1 MYKSTAAN
9 VLTVFGAVILTI
21 VLVFAS
27 FATLSVSVVTSV
39 LSPSAIIES
48 VFSDEDT
55 VDDFVDEF
63 VNDLEME
70 DVDSEFVEEIL
81 ESDIFKDAVS
91 DVSEEL
97 SENLFKDSDQKI
109 IDEKFLR
116 KFIKKNAEEIAD
128 IYCDNVDTDMSRA
141 EIEEE
146 IVSEANKIAEEFAD
160 EMPTTGEIFEEV
172 DSEVLALLEFV
183 FGGGLMITLIIVTVV
198 IAALLYLLRFKYLGG
213 LKWIGSAGIFSA
225 GLLAIVALIF
235 NIAVAEVEDDAPKAV
250 MSMFDSV
257 HSAYTTT
264 AIVTLVVS
272 IVLIVVGCVVGRFL
286 KNRKAVTPAPAY
298 AAPVEPAAPVVE
310 EPVVNAAPQENACDY
325 DIGAMNR
332 GDNSDDSS
340 ATDNAEDNV
349 NE

>member
-1 MYKSTAAN
+1 MYKSTAVN
-9 VLTVFGAVILTI
+9 ILTVFGAVILSFL
-21 VLVFAS
+21 LVFAL
-27 FATLSVSVVTSV
+27 FATLTVSVVTSV
-39 LSPSAIIES
+39 LSPSKIIDS
-48 VFSDEDT
+48 VLSDDYT
-55 VDDFVDEF
+55 IDDLADEF
-63 VNDLEME
+63 VDSIDMD
-70 DVDSEFVEEIL
+70 DVDSEFVEEFL
-81 ESDIFKDAVS
+81 KSDTFTETVEDEG
-91 DVSEEL
+91 EEL
-97 SENLFKDSDQKI
+97 LENIFKDSDQKI
-109 IDEKFLR
+109 LDEKFLR
-116 KFIKKNAEEIAD
+116 KFIKKNVEEIAD
-128 IYCDNVDTDMSRA
+128 IYFDNVDTDLSRA
-141 EIEEE
+141 ELEEE
-146 IVSEANKIAEEFAD
+146 FEEEADKIAEELAKK
-160 EMPTTGEIFEEV
+160 MPTTGEFLEK
-172 DSEVLALLEFV
+172 DSVLFKLLAILFNE
-183 FGGGLMITLIIVTVV
+183 GLLPTLVIVTIVLT
-198 IAALLYLLRFKYLGG
+198 ALVYLLRFKYLGG
-213 LKWIGSAGIFSA
+213 LKWIGSAGIVSA

-286 KNRKAVTPAPAY
+286 KNRKTVTPAPAY

-310 EPVVNAAPQENACDY
+310 EPVVNAAPQEDACDY